1 MPIYLPTYFAG
12 GEQMVIHTNPTAQ
25 TDATAQKLFRSF
37 MQFSKA
43 QWHQRSIAGCTP
55 SEIRVLFCIRK
66 GVKPGAPDIKV
77 SEISKLLHVT
87 SPTVTQLLKGLEAN
101 GLIERNIDPTDR
113 RAVGITLTEK
123 GKMVTQQAADAFLAS
138 FQGLTE
144 YLGEEQSNQLAELL
158 LRASLYFRERET
170 SMHQSPWN
178 GDEEV

>member
-1 MPIYLPTYFAG
+1 MF
-12 GEQMVIHTNPTAQ
+12 IHTNRTAQ
-25 TDATAQKLFRSF
+25 ADATAQKLFRSF
-37 MQFSKA
+37 MQFGKA
-43 QWHQRSIAGCTP
+43 EWHQRSIAGCTP
-55 SEIRVLFCIRK
+55 GEIRVLFSIKK
-66 GVKPGAPDIKV
+66 GVKPDATDIKV

-101 GLIERNIDPTDR
+101 GLIERNIDPADR

-170 SMHQSPWN
+170 SMYQSPWN
-178 GDEEV
+178 GDEEA

>member
-1 MPIYLPTYFAG
+1 
-12 GEQMVIHTNPTAQ
+12 MVIHNNPTAQ
-25 TDATAQKLFRSF
+25 TDATSQKLLRAF

-55 SEIRVLFCIRK
+55 GEIRVLFSIKK
-66 GVKPGAPDIKV
+66 GVKPDATDIKV

-101 GLIERNIDPTDR
+101 GLIERNIDPADR

-170 SMHQSPWN
+170 SIHQSPWN

>member
-1 MPIYLPTYFAG
+1 MD
-12 GEQMVIHTNPTAQ
+12 IHTNATAQ
-25 TDATAQKLFRSF
+25 ADATAQKLFRSF
-37 MQFSKA
+37 MQFNRA
-43 QWHQRSIAGCTP
+43 EWHQRSIAGCTP

-66 GVKPGAPDIKV
+66 GVKPDGSDIKV

-87 SPTVTQLLKGLEAN
+87 SPTVTQLLKGLEAS
-101 GLIERNIDPTDR
+101 GLIERNIDPADR

-158 LRASLYFRERET
+158 LRASRYFRERET
-170 SMHQSPWN
+170 SEYHSPWN
-178 GDEEV
+178 GNEVV

>member
-1 MPIYLPTYFAG
+1 MF
-12 GEQMVIHTNPTAQ
+12 IHTNRTAQ
-25 TDATAQKLFRSF
+25 AVATAQKLFRSF

-55 SEIRVLFCIRK
+55 SEIRVLFSIKK
-66 GVKPGAPDIKV
+66 GVKPDATDIKV

-87 SPTVTQLLKGLEAN
+87 SPTVTQLLKGLEAS
-101 GLIERNIDPTDR
+101 GLIERNIDPADR

-170 SMHQSPWN
+170 SIHQSPWN